1 MESLADLSQSRDL
14 LVNLTLRELRG
25 KYKRSVLGW
34 TWSLVNPIAQVA
46 IFSLVFGVLLKIQI
60 PKGHPSGIHNF
71 PVFLFCGV
79 LPFNFVSN
87 GLNGG
92 MFTLLGNAGLIKKVY
107 FRREILV
114 VSTVM
119 SFVVTFAIE
128 LAVLMV
134 FVMALGSFVLPWLP
148 MVALLLVML
157 TLYTIGLGLLFSV
170 LNVYFRDMQYLV
182 AIGLQLWFYATPII
196 YPLTPRAGHQDLWR
210 HHPRG
215 GRPRHPHRG
224 HDHPHPGHLHLDQ
237 PDGQLRRVLP
247 GRALRPALAAHEH
260 AGLCRPVGRGH
271 AVDRHPCLPPVRAP
285 TGRGAVMDTPAIVVD
300 DVSKMFR
307 LYHDRNQSLK
317 AAVMRGRRARY
328 EEFMALENVSLEV
341 PQGTT
346 FGLIGENG
354 SGKSTLLK
362 CMAHILRPDSGRIR
376 VNGKISALLEL
387 GAGFHPELSGKENV
401 YLNGAILG
409 LGSKQ
414 IDKVYDDIVEFSGLE
429 KIVDT
434 PVKNYSSGQYVRLGF
449 SVAINVD
456 PDVLLVDEVLA
467 VGDEQFQRRCNEKFA
482 ELRAADKTIVV
493 VSHGLA
499 AMRLI
504 CDQIAWFEHGHLRL
518 VGDASDVIDHY
529 IAEVQVDR
537 QDEEGLGNRWGSGE
551 AQIDEVEI
559 IGPDGVATD
568 RLHTGEKIIFRLH
581 WRTTEPVDDPVFGL
595 AIHSIEGLLV
605 TGPNSR
611 EAGVSMG
618 RMQGHGV
625 LDITVERLML
635 LPGTYDLTTSLYD
648 HAIVHPFD
656 FRQKVVRF
664 QVDPGTPHESFGGVI
679 SLDGQWQAGPEMPS
693 SGSR

>member
-1 MESLADLSQSRDL
+1 MAES
-14 LVNLTLRELRG
+14 
-25 KYKRSVLGW
+25 
-34 TWSLVNPIAQVA
+34 
-46 IFSLVFGVLLKIQI
+46 
-60 PKGHPSGIHNF
+60 
-71 PVFLFCGV
+71 
-79 LPFNFVSN
+79 
-87 GLNGG
+87 
-92 MFTLLGNAGLIKKVY
+92 
-107 FRREILV
+107 
-114 VSTVM
+114 
-119 SFVVTFAIE
+119 
-128 LAVLMV
+128 
-134 FVMALGSFVLPWLP
+134 
-148 MVALLLVML
+148 
-157 TLYTIGLGLLFSV
+157 
-170 LNVYFRDMQYLV
+170 
-182 AIGLQLWFYATPII
+182 
-196 YPLTPRAGHQDLWR
+196 
-210 HHPRG
+210 
-215 GRPRHPHRG
+215 
-224 HDHPHPGHLHLDQ
+224 
-237 PDGQLRRVLP
+237 
-247 GRALRPALAAHEH
+247 
-260 AGLCRPVGRGH
+260 
-271 AVDRHPCLPPVRAP
+271 
-285 TGRGAVMDTPAIVVD
+285 AIVVD

-328 EEFMALENVSLEV
+328 EEFMALKGVSLEV
-341 PQGTT
+341 EKGTT

-362 CMAHILRPDSGRIR
+362 CMARILRPDAGSIT

-414 IDKVYDDIVEFSGLE
+414 IDRRYEDIVEFAGLE
-429 KIVDT
+429 KIIDT

-504 CDQIAWFEHGHLRL
+504 CDQIAWFEHGRLRL
-518 VGDASDVIDHY
+518 VGDASDVIDQY

-537 QDEEGLGNRWGSGE
+537 QEETGLGNRWGSGE
-551 AQIDEVEI
+551 AQLDEVEV

-568 RLHTGEKIIFRLH
+568 RLHTGEKVIFRLH
-581 WRTTEPVDDPVFGL
+581 WQTTEPVDDPVFGL

-605 TGPNSR
+605 SAPNSR
-611 EAGVSMG
+611 EAGLAMG
-618 RMQGHGV
+618 RLQGRGT

-648 HAIVHPFD
+648 HAIVHPYD
-656 FRQKVVRF
+656 FRQKVLRF
-664 QVDPGTPHESFGGVI
+664 QVDPGTPHESFGGVM
-679 SLDGQWQAGPEMPS
+679 SLDGQWQPGGGSPAG
-693 SGSR
+693 GGR